1 MRKSKTLSRLF
12 LIHHAD
18 RVRFAAYT
26 TTPGL
31 LLGVYL
37 FTVPLAAGHVYFFIS
52 LPLAVWVSAWFGW
65 KLAMKPE
72 DRHSLLTLLGLS
84 IWLTLSST

>member
-1 MRKSKTLSRLF
+1 MAKPFNMRKRKTLSRLF

-31 LLGVYL
+31 LLGVSVYGTPGGRARVFFY
-37 FTVPLAAGHVYFFIS
+37 FTPAGS
-52 LPLAVWVSAWFGW
+52 LGVGMVRLEMGHEA
-65 KLAMKPE
+65 
-72 DRHSLLTLLGLS
+72 
-84 IWLTLSST
+84 